1 MATWSDPQTLKL
13 IELWSDDHV
22 QRQLEG
28 YKRNKAVFE
37 SISRRMN
44 DAGFDRTASQC
55 REKIKKLRAE
65 YKKVKDN
72 NSQTGNNRK
81 TCKFYERLDSVLGS
95 KPATRPPIV
104 IDSFESSVN
113 NSSDSQ
119 KSDDD
124 LENSIESTSNNEQS
138 SDLSTE
144 KLPSNLSGDQV
155 DEQCDKKPPAKKKR
169 SRDEKV
175 EKAMGTLVSGITKAL
190 SSSDECFLQLEEKRI
205 KLDEMML
212 KMEEDRRKESDEREE
227 RQRRDEREFQLK
239 LFTLLCNNAQ
249 VAPPPMMTSSYYY
262 GHGTGSGSSTA
273 SCDNMYNT

>member
-1 MATWSDPQTLKL
+1 MATWTESETLKL
-13 IELWSDDHV
+13 IELWNEDNV
-22 QRQLEG
+22 QSQLEG
-28 YKRNKAVFE
+28 CKRNKAVFE

-44 DAGFDRTASQC
+44 DASFERTANQC

-72 NSQTGNNRK
+72 NNQTGNNRK
-81 TCKFYERLDSVLGS
+81 TCKFYERLDNVLGS

-104 IDSFESSVN
+104 IDTFESSSTN
-113 NSSDSQ
+113 NSDSQ
-119 KSDDD
+119 KSDND
-124 LENSIESTSNNEQS
+124 LENSIESASINEEL

-144 KLPSNLSGDQV
+144 KSPSDLSSDQA
-155 DEQCDKKPPAKKKR
+155 DECDKKPLAKKKR
-169 SRDEKV
+169 SRDEKI

-190 SSSDECFLQLEEKRI
+190 SGSDERFLQLEEKRI

-227 RQRRDEREFQLK
+227 RRRRDEREFQLK
-239 LFTLLCNNAQ
+239 LFTLMCNNAQ
-249 VAPPPMMTSSYYY
+249 VAPHPMMTPPYYY

-273 SCDNMYNT
+273 SCDNMYDM